1 MRDYG
6 AVPKM
11 LQVRNV
17 PDHLH
22 HELVRRA
29 NLRGQTLTDYV
40 RAILEREVGFPP
52 QEEVYARIDAREP
65 VELDRPVADIIREMR
80 REEFGDW

>member
-17 PDHLH
+17 PNDLH

-40 RAILEREVGFPP
+40 RSVLEREVRRPP
-52 QEEVYARIDAREP
+52 PEEVFARIDAREP
-65 VELDRPVADIIREMR
+65 VELGQPVADIIREAR